1 MRGRAILASRDLVM
15 STNVDELV
23 EDAHYEKKAPTTTLA
38 SRLGGRIRLSA
49 HQILTAPMRR
59 VC

>member
-23 EDAHYEKKAPTTTLA
+23 EDAHYEKAPTTTLA